1 MKELKELPAGWR
13 WSTIGEVIADAQ
25 AGFACG
31 IRDEEGIIQLR
42 MNNVSTN
49 GGFVWKEFIRVP
61 CDYESVVRYKLLPG
75 DIVFNNTNSTEL
87 VGKSALFQEFDE
99 DVVYSNHFTR
109 LRVQP
114 DKCDPA
120 YFSYWLNYLW
130 KSRVFENICN
140 QWIGQ
145 SAVKSEKLFALKIP
159 LPPLPEQ
166 RRIVALLTEQLT
178 AVEQARKAAEA
189 QLAAIKDL
197 PAALLSR
204 AFTGAI

>member
-1 MKELKELPAGWR
+1 MKELQELPAGWQY
-13 WSTIGEVIADAQ
+13 STIAEVIANAQ
-25 AGFACG
+25 SGFACG
-31 IRDEEGIIQLR
+31 IRDEKGVIQLR

-49 GGFVWKEFIRVP
+49 GGFVWEEFIRVP
-61 CDYESVVRYKLLPG
+61 CDDESVVRYKLLPG

-120 YFSYWLNYLW
+120 YFSYWLNHLW

-140 QWIGQ
+140 RWIGQ
-145 SAVKSEKLFALKIP
+145 SAVKPEKLFSLKIL

-166 RRIVALLTEQLT
+166 RRIAAILTEQLA

-189 QLAAIKDL
+189 QLAAINDL
-197 PAALLSR
+197 PAALLR
-204 AFTGAI
+204 QAFTGAI